1 MASSRGKRTLTLGGL
16 ITMLVLAAIF
26 YFFGNSPTAPSTPT
40 VIIPP
45 TIVPTVQTVPTVGG
59 GTTESGLPSWLQI
72 YFTNPNPPDNTSNG
86 IDQVVVPVITQAAQT
101 IDVTSFDLNLPSVVD
116 ALVAASQRG
125 IRVRVVVDQENGE
138 QTLAASKSPT
148 GAEYDAVQVLKN
160 AGIPVVNGG
169 RTSGLMHDKM
179 VIVDSRIVLTG
190 SLNLSYN
197 DIFRNNNNLLVIA
210 NPTLIANYQAKFN
223 ELFVDQRFGTHA
235 VVGALTQQMA
245 IGGVQVEN
253 YFSPV
258 DHVMDKLIAYVQGAQ
273 KSIRFMAFTYTDTN
287 LAAAMI
293 ERYQSGVAVKGV
305 IENRNASN
313 GALIPL
319 FCANV
324 PVQVDGNKYTMHHK
338 VIIID
343 ESIVITGSFNFTKS
357 ADDENDDNVIVI
369 HSPALAQLY
378 LQEFE
383 RVNSIA
389 QPPDGISCTK

>member
-1 MASSRGKRTLTLGGL
+1 MTTSRGKRAVTLGGL
-16 ITMLVLAAIF
+16 IMMLILAAIF
-26 YFFGNSPTAPSTPT
+26 YFFGNSPTTPSTPT
-40 VIIPP
+40 VNIPP
-45 TIVPTVQTVPTVGG
+45 TIMPTVPVVPPVIDQTPP
-59 GTTESGLPSWLQI
+59 GLPSWLQV
-72 YFTNPNPPDNTSNG
+72 YFTNPNPPDNTTNG
-86 IDQVVVPVITQAAQT
+86 IDWFVVAVINQATQT

-125 IRVRVVVDQENGE
+125 VRVRVVVDRENGE

-210 NPTLIANYQAKFN
+210 NPTLIANYQAKFD
-223 ELFVDQRFGTHA
+223 EMFVDLRFGRQA
-235 VVGALTQQMA
+235 VVGAQTPQMV
-245 IGGVQVEN
+245 IDGVQVEN

-258 DHVMDKLIAYVQGAQ
+258 DLVMNKLIAYVQGAQ
-273 KSIRFMAFTYTDTN
+273 KSIRFMVFTYTDEN
-287 LAAAMI
+287 LANAMI
-293 ERYQSGVAVKGV
+293 ERYQSGVDVKGV
-305 IENRNASN
+305 IENRGASN
-313 GALIPL
+313 GALVPL

-343 ESIVITGSFNFTKS
+343 ESIVITGSLNFTKS

-369 HSPALAQLY
+369 HSPVLAQLY
-378 LQEFE
+378 LQEFD

>member
-1 MASSRGKRTLTLGGL
+1 MTTSRGKRAMTLGGL
-16 ITMLVLAAIF
+16 ITMLILAAIF
-26 YFFGNSPTAPSTPT
+26 YFFGNSPTSPSTPT
-40 VIIPP
+40 ANIPP
-45 TIVPTVQTVPTVGG
+45 TIMPTVPVVPPVIDQTPP
-59 GTTESGLPSWLQI
+59 GLPSWLQV
-72 YFTNPNPPDNTSNG
+72 YFTNPNPSDNTTNG
-86 IDQVVVPVITQAAQT
+86 IDWVVVAVINQAAQT

>member
-1 MASSRGKRTLTLGGL
+1 MTTSRGKRVMTLGGL
-16 ITMLVLAAIF
+16 ITMLILAAIF
-26 YFFGNSPTAPSTPT
+26 YFFGNSPTSPSTPT
-40 VIIPP
+40 ANISPTIMPMV
-45 TIVPTVQTVPTVGG
+45 TIVPPVIDQTPP
-59 GTTESGLPSWLQI
+59 GLPSWLQV
-72 YFTNPNPPDNTSNG
+72 YFTNPNPPDNTTNG
-86 IDQVVVPVITQAAQT
+86 IDWVVVAVINQATQT

-125 IRVRVVVDQENGE
+125 VRVRVVVDRENGE

-148 GAEYDAVQVLKN
+148 GAEYDAVQVFKN

-210 NPTLIANYQAKFN
+210 NPTLIANYQAKFD
-223 ELFVDQRFGTHA
+223 EMFVDQRFGKQA
-235 VVGALTQQMA
+235 IVGAQTPQMV
-245 IGGVQVEN
+245 IDGVQVEN
-253 YFSPV
+253 YFSPI
-258 DHVMDKLIAYVQGAQ
+258 DLVMNKLIAYVQGAQ
-273 KSIRFMAFTYTDTN
+273 KSIRFIAFTYTDAN
-287 LAAAMI
+287 LANAMI
-293 ERYQSGVAVKGV
+293 ERYQAGVDVKGV
-305 IENRNASN
+305 IENRGASN
-313 GALIPL
+313 GALVPL
-319 FCANV
+319 FCASV

-338 VIIID
+338 VIVID

-357 ADDENDDNVIVI
+357 ADDENDDNIIVI

-378 LQEFE
+378 LQEFD